1 MVAERQA
8 DRAGDIVV
16 LVDSNQDLGVDLDTT
31 LRWTVSAAIA
41 LTDRHLRAMDRVG
54 ILDRGHGV
62 RWLPPRLGRRARQE
76 IVTALLSTSVHAHA
90 GVSPT
95 VPPID
100 EIPRHATVVALSPLL
115 SDVVAVDITHLRRRG
130 HEVVV
135 IRPTVPNPRR
145 EIHPTARRV
154 FDVMNELRAN
164 QLRDLGVVVL
174 DWDTAGALAPLL
186 TQAGPALRATRRRT

>member
-8 DRAGDIVV
+8 DRAGDVVV

-135 IRPTVPNPRR
+135 IRPTVPSPRR

-186 TQAGPALRATRRRT
+186 TQAGPALRAMRRRT